1 MLLPTEVRLLDFGIG
16 FCFEG
21 LDLLFAFAYLRY
33 ASNNPCKSKVQMT
46 GWAKT
51 VTKSNTVR

>member
-1 MLLPTEVRLLDFGIG
+1 MLLPTEGRLLDFGTG

-33 ASNNPCKSKVQMT
+33 ASKIHVKQSANDGWGENRDKV
-46 GWAKT
+46 
-51 VTKSNTVR
+51 

>member
-1 MLLPTEVRLLDFGIG
+1 MLLPTEGRLLDFGTC

-33 ASNNPCKSKVQMT
+33 ALNNPCKKQSANDGLGENRDKV
-46 GWAKT
+46 
-51 VTKSNTVR
+51 

>member
-1 MLLPTEVRLLDFGIG
+1 MLLPTEVRLLDFGTG

-33 ASNNPCKSKVQMT
+33 DSSNQYKKQSANEGLGENRDKV
-46 GWAKT
+46 
-51 VTKSNTVR
+51 